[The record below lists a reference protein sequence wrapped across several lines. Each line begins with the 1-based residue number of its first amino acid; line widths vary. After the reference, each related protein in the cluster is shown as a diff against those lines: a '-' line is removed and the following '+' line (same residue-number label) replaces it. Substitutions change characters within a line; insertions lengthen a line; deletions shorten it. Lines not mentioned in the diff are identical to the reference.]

1 MRPPRRRGNECHLT
15 TRWSGPWT
23 IVGRTLVANRL
34 LAGSACGKRH
44 RGRPLNAIVSHHLES
59 GRVSSIASSSTALEY
74 PVATVGDHLP
84 ALNRLRCSVCAAS
97 SSPSRG
103 LVVNRNAMH
112 RRPTLVR
119 GQFTQRVGRVKLL
132 ASGLAVGQVADL
144 NGLEGRVAYRG
155 PPPPARVASIP
166 AAVDGRS
173 TRS

>member
-1 MRPPRRRGNECHLT
+1 M
-15 TRWSGPWT
+15 RWSGPWT

-59 GRVSSIASSSTALEY
+59 GRVGSIASSSTALEY

-84 ALNRLRCSVCAAS
+84 ALNRLRCSVCVAS

-132 ASGLAVGQVADL
+132 ASWCL
-144 NGLEGRVAYRG
+144 GRQMMANNKLQRTVNHRG
-155 PPPPARVASIP
+155 PRLAAAQPSWP
-166 AAVDGRS
+166 AAEQGR
-173 TRS
+173 